1 MARKP
6 PCHRLPVG
14 GSASSSQLAVD
25 SAARGVPL
33 PSAEA
38 VLQFN
43 KSQIMQRSL
52 PYLVALTLGFAL
64 PQGAMAQE
72 TETPEADAPAI
83 GEPLPGA
90 EESDPTEAGTGAET
104 GASDAAADE
113 AAEDD
118 TPATGENGETAGEDA
133 PAADSGEAEAEAGEA
148 ADGAPSAIGEMPGT
162 EDLPEGA
169 PAGRGIV
176 VRDTFGDWDVRC
188 SEDESE
194 CALHQLG
201 LDEQENPVIE
211 FSLFRAP
218 EGEEAA
224 ALVNILS
231 PLGTFLPGGVTLQ
244 VDSGEKRQYGFTF
257 CTAIGCI
264 AQIALTDETVASM
277 RRGRS
282 AKLTLASVTAPDEPV
297 EITLSLMGFTDGF
310 NALEPAE

>member
-1 MARKP
+1 FSSDVASPPTKFGQSDRGSRGSDRKGAARRPFHVHDTCPNMELRRCMARKP

-104 GASDAAADE
+104 GASDAAAD
-113 AAEDD
+113 
-118 TPATGENGETAGEDA
+118 
-133 PAADSGEAEAEAGEA
+133 
-148 ADGAPSAIGEMPGT
+148 
-162 EDLPEGA
+162 
-169 PAGRGIV
+169 
-176 VRDTFGDWDVRC
+176 
-188 SEDESE
+188 
-194 CALHQLG
+194 
-201 LDEQENPVIE
+201 
-211 FSLFRAP
+211 
-218 EGEEAA
+218 
-224 ALVNILS
+224 
-231 PLGTFLPGGVTLQ
+231 
-244 VDSGEKRQYGFTF
+244 
-257 CTAIGCI
+257 
-264 AQIALTDETVASM
+264 
-277 RRGRS
+277 
-282 AKLTLASVTAPDEPV
+282 
-297 EITLSLMGFTDGF
+297 
-310 NALEPAE
+310 